1 LKVTE
6 LSIARNH
13 FKELIKLIDFFDH
26 EAFELVAKRLKLAA
40 EQEVS
45 IFIGG
50 NGGSETIALHYA
62 TDWTKG
68 VLEKKG
74 KCLRAIPLNANPG
87 LTTAIAND
95 IDFESSLSFQLQAL
109 GKKGD
114 IVVLVSSSGNSKN
127 IVNAAVKA
135 RALGMPVIGISG
147 FSESKLVQL
156 SDYSITVNSTNMQL
170 IEDLHGI
177 IGHLVYLFL
186 IES

>member
-1 LKVTE
+1 VNK
-6 LSIARNH
+6 LSIAGDH
-13 FKELIKLIDFFDH
+13 FKELIKLIDLFDH
-26 EAFELVAKRLKLAA
+26 DSFELVAQRLKLAV
-40 EQEVS
+40 EQETS

-50 NGGSETIALHYA
+50 NGGSATIALHYA

-74 KCLRAIPLNANPG
+74 KCLRVFPLNANPG

-109 GKKGD
+109 GKKDD
-114 IVVLVSSSGNSKN
+114 IVVLVSSSGNSTN
-127 IVNAAVKA
+127 IVNAAVMA
-135 RALGMPVIGISG
+135 RKIGMPVIGISG
-147 FSESKLVQL
+147 FDESKLVQL
-156 SDYSITVNSTNMQL
+156 SDFSLTINSTNMQL

-177 IGHLVYLFL
+177 IGHLIYLFL